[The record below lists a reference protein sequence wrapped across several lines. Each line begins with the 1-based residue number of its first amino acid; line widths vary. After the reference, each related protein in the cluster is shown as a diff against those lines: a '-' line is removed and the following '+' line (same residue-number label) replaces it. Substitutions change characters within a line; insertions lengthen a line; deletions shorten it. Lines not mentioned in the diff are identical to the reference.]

1 MEFKIEELKEIKRAL
16 NCIIAERQKML
27 DLELNNDIKEVNEDG
42 LMLDYSLLNKILKEL
57 DSRKENK

>member
-42 LMLDYSLLNKILKEL
+42 LILDYSLLNKILKEL
-57 DSRKENK
+57 DSRKEDK

>member
-1 MEFKIEELKEIKRAL
+1 MRFIIEELKEIKRAL
-16 NCIIAERQKML
+16 NCIIAERQKMS

-57 DSRKENK
+57 DSKKENK

>member
-1 MEFKIEELKEIKRAL
+1 MRFIIEELKEIKRAL

-57 DSRKENK
+57 DSKKENK